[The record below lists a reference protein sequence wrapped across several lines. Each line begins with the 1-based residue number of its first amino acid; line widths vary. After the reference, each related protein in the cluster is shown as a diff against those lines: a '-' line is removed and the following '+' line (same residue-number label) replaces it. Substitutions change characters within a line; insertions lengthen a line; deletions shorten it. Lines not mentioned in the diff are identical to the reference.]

1 MTGKE
6 NGAAALIKKLVHLLN
21 PEQVVFTVHCII
33 HQEALCGKALKMD
46 HVMNAVVKTV
56 NEIRAK
62 GLKHRQFRAF
72 LEELDGEY
80 KDLLY
85 HCEVRW
91 LSRGK
96 VLERFFVLRE
106 QIILF
111 LMEKNPNLKEKGGS
125 VIINLMSDQDWLLDL
140 AFLVDITQHLNMLNT
155 KMQGRNQLLTALL
168 EHVRAFRTKL
178 ILFRNQFEQGKF
190 IHFRSMSSLVEM
202 LKIETTSFKRYM
214 DLLDVMMENFKQ
226 RFHDLDGRERSHDL
240 FRDPFSDLAENFE
253 DDPAL
258 QLEILDIQSCF
269 TLKTSFREL
278 SLTEFYK
285 QINVVQ
291 YPKY

>member
-21 PEQVVFTVHCII
+21 PEQVVFVHCII

-96 VLERFFVLRE
+96 VLERFFVCANR
-106 QIILF
+106 
-111 LMEKNPNLKEKGGS
+111 
-125 VIINLMSDQDWLLDL
+125 
-140 AFLVDITQHLNMLNT
+140 
-155 KMQGRNQLLTALL
+155 
-168 EHVRAFRTKL
+168 
-178 ILFRNQFEQGKF
+178 
-190 IHFRSMSSLVEM
+190 
-202 LKIETTSFKRYM
+202 
-214 DLLDVMMENFKQ
+214 
-226 RFHDLDGRERSHDL
+226 
-240 FRDPFSDLAENFE
+240 
-253 DDPAL
+253 
-258 QLEILDIQSCF
+258 
-269 TLKTSFREL
+269 
-278 SLTEFYK
+278 
-285 QINVVQ
+285 
-291 YPKY
+291 